1 MIKIKVHEARK
12 ELTDRPELD
21 SLRTIQD
28 PVRVTKV
35 TTRVRDKDF
44 NVLGREYPPAAM
56 YEDQVFPTVV
66 DFVEAVKDTFGK
78 DAHSLTASTSRSFG
92 RDTGIALRFTTPQK
106 EGVKQIAIDMKLEYT
121 TGDPHVD
128 NVDMLDAIVYVFR
141 DQS

>member
-35 TTRVRDKDF
+35 TTQVHDNDF
-44 NVLGREYPPAAM
+44 NVLGQEYPPANA
-56 YEDQVFPTVV
+56 YEGKVFPTVV
-66 DFVEAVKDTFGK
+66 DFVEDVKAKFGK
-78 DAHSLTASTSRSFG
+78 DTHPSRLYG
-92 RDTGIALRFTTPQK
+92 RDTGIALQVTTSTK
-106 EGVKQIAIDMKLEYT
+106 EGEKHISINMSLEYT

-128 NVDMLDAIVYVFR
+128 SVDMLDAITYVFR
-141 DQS
+141 DQL

>member
-1 MIKIKVHEARK
+1 MMKIKVHEARK

-35 TTRVRDKDF
+35 TTQVYDKDF
-44 NVLGREYPPAAM
+44 NVLGQEYPPATA
-56 YEDQVFPTVV
+56 YEGQVFPTVV

-78 DAHSLTASTSRSFG
+78 DTHASSSPG
-92 RDTGIALRFTTPQK
+92 RDTGIELQVTLPTK
-106 EGVKQIAIDMKLEYT
+106 GGEKHISIDMKLEYT
-121 TGDPHVD
+121 IGDPHVD
-128 NVDMLDAIVYVFR
+128 SVDMLDAITYVFR